1 MANDTMALQILQTTV
16 TDQIFSCIAPTTTF
30 EEAWEALKTEYKGS
44 MQVRLIKLQALR
56 REYENLKMY
65 DGENIK
71 SFTDKLIVFEN
82 QLTYHGEKKTNSQII
97 QKILI
102 SLPAK
107 FDSIV
112 SVLEQTR
119 DLDSLTM
126 TELIGAF
133 NVRTKARKT
142 GSKQDNTKSRGNQG
156 KKWCEFCKRNNHTNE
171 ECWKKP
177 KENDQRKNN
186 KSNIKCYNCGKI
198 GHYSNKCRSKKKER
212 AHVSLEEEDSS
223 DKDHML
229 FTASEI
235 EAATKEDVWLVDS
248 GCTNHMTK
256 EEGYFSKLEKSVK
269 VPIKVG
275 NGEIVM
281 TASKGDV
288 TIMTNNGKKIIQNVF
303 LVPGL
308 EKNLLSFPQ
317 IISSGYRVSFEDKR
331 CIILDAKGKKIMEI
345 PMSHKSFRIKLRMV

>member
-1 MANDTMALQILQTTV
+1 MLNDTIALQILQTAI
-16 TDQIFSCIAPTTTF
+16 TDQTFSRIVAASTSK
-30 EEAWEALKTEYKGS
+30 EAWEALKTEYEGS
-44 MQVRLIKLQALR
+44 TQVRLVKLQALR

-65 DGENIK
+65 DGEDIK
-71 SFTDKLIVFEN
+71 SFTDKLIVLEN
-82 QLTYHGEKKTNSQII
+82 QLTYHGKKKTNSQVV

-126 TELIGAF
+126 TELIGILKAHEARLSARDESTNEGAF
-133 NVRTKARKT
+133 NARTKARET
-142 GSKQDNTKSRGNQG
+142 GSKQNNTRSRENQG
-156 KKWCEFCKRNNHTNE
+156 KKWCEFCKRSSHTNE

-177 KENDQRKNN
+177 KENDQGKNK

-223 DKDHML
+223 DEDHML

-235 EAATKEDVWLVDS
+235 EAATK
-248 GCTNHMTK
+248 
-256 EEGYFSKLEKSVK
+256 
-269 VPIKVG
+269 
-275 NGEIVM
+275 
-281 TASKGDV
+281 
-288 TIMTNNGKKIIQNVF
+288 KKIF
-303 LVPGL
+303 G
-308 EKNLLSFPQ
+308 
-317 IISSGYRVSFEDKR
+317 
-331 CIILDAKGKKIMEI
+331 
-345 PMSHKSFRIKLRMV
+345 